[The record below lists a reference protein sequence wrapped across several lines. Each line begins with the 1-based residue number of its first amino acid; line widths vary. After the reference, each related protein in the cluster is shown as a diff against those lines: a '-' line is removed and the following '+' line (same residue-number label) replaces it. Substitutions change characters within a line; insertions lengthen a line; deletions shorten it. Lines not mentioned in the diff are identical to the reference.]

1 MWGWKMRWK
10 GCKRGGKTDEI
21 KGGWNNQDAWRMPRK
36 DHREPKTFRKLKV
49 GVSLKVKR
57 RKRSKTRHLDL
68 VTKRAL
74 VASKAVSEMW

>member
-1 MWGWKMRWK
+1 
-10 GCKRGGKTDEI
+10 
-21 KGGWNNQDAWRMPRK
+21 MPRK

-49 GVSLKVKR
+49 GVSVKVKR